1 MSSNI
6 PPARRRALQRALIR
20 WFNRNA
26 RDLPWRRDRTPYRV
40 WLSEIMLQQ
49 TRVDQVIGYYARFLK
64 RFPTIAALARAPLD
78 DVLKHWE
85 GLGYYTRARH
95 LHAAAKRMMDQHG
108 GQFPRNP
115 DAIRALPGVGPYT
128 AAAIGSLAFGHDAA
142 VLDGNVIRVLAR
154 LTAFEGDVSKPSSRA
169 ALQEVADSL
178 LPKGQAGVFNEGMM
192 ELGATVCTPRRPACV
207 RCPWA
212 RWCAARA
219 TGEMESYPRKAK
231 KKPVP
236 HKHVGA
242 GVVVDGRGRFL
253 IAQRKADS
261 MLGGLWEF
269 PGGTREAG
277 ESMEACIA
285 RELMEELGI
294 EVEVGARLIT
304 VRHVFSHFTM
314 DLHAYVCRLRAGRPR
329 AIHCAAWKWVR
340 LDDLDRFAFGR
351 ADQKIIER
359 LRAEPVKRMPSR

>member
-1 MSSNI
+1 MASNI
-6 PPARRRALQRALIR
+6 PPTRRRALQRALIR
-20 WFNRNA
+20 WFKRNA
-26 RDLPWRRDRTPYRV
+26 RDLPWRRNRTPYRV

-49 TRVDQVIGYYARFLK
+49 TRVDQVMNYYAHFLK
-64 RFPTIAALARAPLD
+64 RFPSIAALARAPLD
-78 DVLKHWE
+78 DVLKRWE
-85 GLGYYTRARH
+85 GLGYYTRARQ
-95 LHAAAKRMMDQHG
+95 LHAAAKRIMEQHG
-108 GQFPRNP
+108 GRFPRDL

-128 AAAIGSLAFGHDAA
+128 SAAIGSLAFGHDAA

-154 LTAFEGDVSKPSSRA
+154 MMAFESDVAKPSSRA
-169 ALQEVADSL
+169 MLQEVADSL
-178 LPKGQAGVFNEGMM
+178 LPRGQAGVFNEAVM
-192 ELGATVCTPRRPACV
+192 ELGATVCTPRRPLCT

-219 TGEMESYPRKAK
+219 SGKMESYPRKSK

-269 PGGTREAG
+269 PGGSREAG
-277 ESMEACIA
+277 ETVQACIA

-294 EVEVGARLIT
+294 KVEVGAHLIT

-314 DLHAYVCRLRAGRPR
+314 DLHAHVCRIRAGRPR
-329 AIHCAAWKWVR
+329 AIHCAAWKWVQ
-340 LDDLDRFAFGR
+340 LDELDQFAFGR

-359 LRAEPVKRMPSR
+359 LRVEAVKRTLSR